1 MKTQL
6 SREFQVFVK
15 PVGAEC
21 NLSCQYCYYLVKSD
35 MYQSDGLTR
44 MPDTILEKYVIQL
57 IGATTDKNIFFS
69 WHGGEPTLA
78 GLDFF
83 RRAVSLQ
90 KKHKPAGYNIING
103 LQTNATL
110 LNDDWC
116 RFLSEEGFLVG
127 VSMDGPE
134 RLHNKFR
141 VSKGQRGSF
150 KKTLGGYEMLRKHG
164 VQPELLTVVNTENV
178 KYPTEIYRFLKSL
191 GPEYITFLPLVK
203 EEKNS
208 SSGVSSI
215 SVPTEAFG
223 IYLCTIFDEWVS
235 GDIGRIK
242 IQIIEE
248 AARTAFNQEH
258 TLCIFKESCGGVPVV
273 EHNGDFYSCDHYVN
287 KEHLIGNINTMSLSE
302 MLESGR
308 QIDFG
313 TAKHTAL
320 PQYCIDCEVIE
331 MCNGECPKN
340 RFMYTPSGEPGL
352 NYLCTGYK
360 RFFTHIRPF
369 IDAISIEWSQRS

>member
-1 MKTQL
+1 MSKD

-15 PVGAEC
+15 PVGAQC
-21 NLSCQYCYYLVKSD
+21 NLSCQYCYYLEKSD

-44 MPDTILEKYVIQL
+44 MPDSILEKYVIQL
-57 IGATTDKNIFFS
+57 IGGTTDKDIFFS

-83 RRAVSLQ
+83 RRAVILQ
-90 KKHKPAGYNIING
+90 KKHKPAGRNIING

-116 RFLSEEGFLVG
+116 NFLSEEGFLVG
-127 VSMDGPE
+127 VSIDGPE

-141 VSKGQRGSF
+141 VSKDRHGSF
-150 KKTLGGYEMLRKHG
+150 KKTMGGYDLLRKHHI
-164 VQPELLTVVNTENV
+164 QPEILTVVNAENV
-178 KYPTEIYRFLKSL
+178 NYPAEAYRFLKSL
-191 GPEYITFLPLVK
+191 GSEYITFLPLVK
-203 EEKNS
+203 EERGL
-208 SSGVSSI
+208 SSGVSRI
-215 SVPTEAFG
+215 SVPSESFG
-223 IYLCTIFDEWVS
+223 IFLSTIFDEWVS
-235 GDIGRIK
+235 CDIGRIK

-273 EHNGDFYSCDHYVN
+273 EHNGNFYSCDHYVN
-287 KEHLIGNINTMSLSE
+287 QEHLIGNINTMSISE
-302 MLESGR
+302 MLESAG

-313 TAKHTAL
+313 MAKHNSL
-320 PQYCIDCEVIE
+320 PQYCIDCEVIK

-340 RFMYTPSGEPGL
+340 RFMYTPAGEPGL

>member
-1 MKTQL
+1 
-6 SREFQVFVK
+6 
-15 PVGAEC
+15 
-21 NLSCQYCYYLVKSD
+21 
-35 MYQSDGLTR
+35 MYQSDGFPG
-44 MPDTILEKYVIQL
+44 MPDAILEKYVIQL

-164 VQPELLTVVNTENV
+164 VQPELLTVVNADNV
-178 KYPTEIYRFLKSL
+178 NYPAELYRFLKSL

-215 SVPTEAFG
+215 SVPTEVFG

-320 PQYCIDCEVIE
+320 PQYCIDCEVIK